1 MLRAMETDFG
11 ALKLSA
17 ALLSVV
23 EELGFAT
30 LTPIQAQAV
39 PALLGGADVVGE
51 SRTGSGKTA
60 AFGLPLLERLDLQR
74 RAPGALVLCPTRELA
89 AQVGRELRKFGRRL
103 PGLVVVVLVGGEPVR
118 LQATTLERGAHVVVG
133 TPGRVLDHLRRNNL
147 DLSGVSMVVLDEADR
162 MLEMGFQEQM
172 EELLRALPVDRQT
185 ALFSATFPRSIET
198 LSAKYQRA
206 PVRIRIAADPAEHA
220 DTRQL
225 LIRVDEARKPDALV
239 RALAEHPHESALVF
253 ANLKVTVD
261 RLETHLAAQG
271 LSVAALHGD
280 IEQHDR
286 DRVLAKFR
294 NGSTRV
300 LVATDVAARGLDVD
314 HLDLVVNFDL
324 PPQPE
329 IYVHRI
335 GRTGRAGRTGTALSL
350 VGARDLGAL
359 KLIERTTGVAL
370 TAVPAPS
377 VLASSGTS
385 GTSRTSSA
393 SASASSGEAAE
404 RDASAGGLVARTD
417 TLRISGGRKQKV
429 RPGDILGALTGEAGG
444 LVAADVGRIEIH
456 DHFSYVAVSKSATEA
471 AQRGL
476 TLGRIKGKKF
486 KVTLVA

>member
-1 MLRAMETDFG
+1 MERDFG
-11 ALKLSA
+11 ALALSP
-17 ALLSVV
+17 ALLSVI
-23 EELGFAT
+23 EELGFTT
-30 LTPIQAQAV
+30 LTPIQAQAI

-60 AFGLPLLERLDLQR
+60 AFGLPLLERIDLQR
-74 RAPGALVLCPTRELA
+74 RTPGALVLCPTRELS

-103 PGLVVVVLVGGEPVR
+103 PSLAVAVLTGGEPVR
-118 LQATTLERGAHVVVG
+118 FQATALARGVHVVVG
-133 TPGRVLDHLRRNNL
+133 TPGRVLDHLRRENL
-147 DLSGVSMVVLDEADR
+147 DLRQVATVVLDEADR
-162 MLEMGFQEQM
+162 MLEMGFKDQM
-172 EELLRALPVDRQT
+172 EELLKALPVERQT
-185 ALFSATFPRSIET
+185 ALFSATFPRSIAT
-198 LSAKYQRA
+198 LSESYQRA
-206 PVRIRIAADPAEHA
+206 PIHIRIESDGAELA

-225 LIRVDEARKPDALV
+225 VVRVDEADKGDALV
-239 RALAEHPHESALVF
+239 RALEEHPHESALVF
-253 ANLKVTVD
+253 ANLKVTVA
-261 RLETHLAAQG
+261 RIEKALAAKG
-271 LSVAALHGD
+271 LSVASLHGD

-329 IYVHRI
+329 IYIHRI

-350 VGARDLGAL
+350 VSAHELGAL

-370 TAVPAPS
+370 TPTSAAAPPATAVVDERAARTATPAATA
-377 VLASSGTS
+377 VVD
-385 GTSRTSSA
+385 
-393 SASASSGEAAE
+393 E
-404 RDASAGGLVARTD
+404 RAARTD

-456 DHFSYVAVSKSATEA
+456 DHFSYVAVSKGASEA
-471 AQRGL
+471 ARRGL
-476 TLGRIKGKKF
+476 TVGHIKGKKF
-486 KVTLVA
+486 KVTLVE